1 MSAVAAN
8 AVASLDR
15 LFEAACRSDQPGYV
29 AGVAKDGQLLYRR
42 AFGLASI
49 EHAVA
54 NTPAT
59 RMRIGSTTKH
69 FTSLGILLLAEDG
82 KLEPD
87 AKLRTYLPE
96 LTSAMGEPTLRQLM
110 NHMSGVRDP
119 LEVTAFFLTEGLYP
133 KLSVD
138 IVYRWSQRF
147 SRMNFPP
154 GERWAYSNI
163 GYTLL
168 SFVIERVS
176 GKTLT
181 EFLRDRIFVPLGMI
195 DTALQMDDMKIV
207 PGIASFHMPDAKGG
221 YTRGIYPSELLGSG
235 GIVSTVDDMLRW
247 MAHLRQPDIVGRPE
261 TWAQFR
267 NRPHFNSGGESDY
280 CLGLMRQ
287 SHGGAELV
295 HHAGATLGTT
305 CMMLTVPEHAL
316 DIIVMSNRMD
326 SDPTALSM
334 RIAEAVLGEPLRTK
348 PSAAPLAGRDFL
360 VGRYFSAKSGM
371 LAELGAHGEQL
382 SVSISKGPAI
392 PATQRDG
399 GLLADSPIGPVTLNV
414 GTVPPTG
421 KLERVEISNCGVRET
436 FERLPDEPPSPQ
448 SLADDVA
455 GGYVMEDFDTPV
467 DIVLEEQSLFIDLRS
482 RYQLARLKLEPLSS
496 EVLIFSGSTLGL
508 PLAGTVVLE
517 RDRDSRVSGFFLTTG
532 RTWNLHFS
540 RRVDQ

>member
-1 MSAVAAN
+1 MSAVSAEV
-8 AVASLDR
+8 VASLDR

-29 AGVAKDGQLLYRR
+29 AGVAKDGKLLYRR

-69 FTSLGILLLAEDG
+69 FTSLAILLLAEDG
-82 KLEPD
+82 KLD
-87 AKLRTYLPE
+87 ADTKLRTYLPE
-96 LTSAMGEPTLRQLM
+96 LTGAMGEPTLRQLM
-110 NHMSGVRDP
+110 NHMGGIRDP

-176 GKTLT
+176 GKTLS
-181 EFLRDRIFVPLGMI
+181 EFLHERIFVPLGMV

-221 YTRGIYPSELLGSG
+221 YSRGIYPSELLGSG

-267 NRPHFNSGGESDY
+267 SRPRFNSGGESDY
-280 CLGLMRQ
+280 CIGLMRQ
-287 SHGGAELV
+287 DHGGPELV
-295 HHAGATLGTT
+295 HHAGATLGAT
-305 CMMLTVPEHAL
+305 CMMLTVPERAL
-316 DIIVMSNRMD
+316 DMIVMSNRMD
-326 SDPTALSM
+326 SDPTGLSM
-334 RIAEAVLGEPLRTK
+334 RIAEVVLGEPLRVK

-360 VGRYFSAKSGM
+360 TGRYFSAKSGM

-392 PATQRDG
+392 PATARAE
-399 GLLADSPIGPVTLNV
+399 GLLADSPIGPVTLNL
-414 GTVPPTG
+414 GTLPPPA
-421 KLERVEISNCGVRET
+421 KLARIEISNCGIREI
-436 FERLPDEPPSPQ
+436 FERLPDEPPSPP
-448 SLADDVA
+448 SLAGDLT
-455 GGYVMEDFDTPV
+455 GSYVMEDFDTPV
-467 DIVLEEQSLFIDLRS
+467 DIVIEEQSLFIDLRS
-482 RYQLARLKLEPLSS
+482 RYQPVRLKLEPLSS
-496 EVLIFSGSTLGL
+496 EVLFFAGSTLGL

-517 RDRDSRVSGFFLTTG
+517 RDRDTRVSGFSLTTG